1 MGKVKNVVMEI
12 EELILTTNLTA
23 EQISEKLNVEIKM
36 VLEVEEEL
44 NESHE

>member
-1 MGKVKNVVMEI
+1 MGKVKDVVMEI